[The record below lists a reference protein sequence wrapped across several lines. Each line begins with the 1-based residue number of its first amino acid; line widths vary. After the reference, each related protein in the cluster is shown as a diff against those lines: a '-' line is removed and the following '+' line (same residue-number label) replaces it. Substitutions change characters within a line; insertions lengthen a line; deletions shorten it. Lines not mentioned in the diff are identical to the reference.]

1 MEGKVCFENEKC
13 EVIEM
18 TNIIHKDQPDRIID
32 RLTAYAQCCDA
43 TGFYTEANCM
53 YDAIEE
59 IKKLR
64 NANKTLGEWVLDD
77 LNAEYPESMLQY
89 PHNRRKY
96 DSQLAELKKLLS

>member
-1 MEGKVCFENEKC
+1 
-13 EVIEM
+13 M
-18 TNIIHKDQPDRIID
+18 TTSNDQPDIID

-43 TGFYTEANCM
+43 SGLYTEANCM
-53 YDAIEE
+53 YDAIKE

-64 NANKTLGEWVLDD
+64 DANKILGDWVLDD
-77 LNAEYPESMLQY
+77 LKAEYPESMLQY